1 MKKDLTEVVF
11 ILDKSGSMN
20 SLTSDT
26 IGGFNSLLK
35 KQKEE
40 KGECLVSTVLFNDK
54 SYVLTDRKPIKEVRE
69 MNEDDYCAS
78 GCTAL
83 IDALGDAI
91 KHIKRVHKYI
101 REEDRPEHTMFIIT
115 TDGLENASHKYNSDE
130 VKKMVESQ
138 KEAGWEFVFLGA
150 NIDAVETAKS
160 YGIAEDRSTNYIN
173 DECGIA
179 KNFEAVTG
187 IISDIRVC
195 GAIKEDWDLEI
206 KKDYKKRKKAA

>member
-11 ILDKSGSMN
+11 ILDKSGSMDN
-20 SLTSDT
+20 LTSDT

-54 SYVLTDRKPIKEVRE
+54 SYVLTDRKPIKKVKE

-83 IDALGDAI
+83 VDALGDAI

-115 TDGLENASHKYNSDE
+115 TDGLENASHKYSSDD
-130 VKKMVESQ
+130 VKKMVEAQ

-160 YGIAEDRSTNYIN
+160 YGIRADRSTNYIN
-173 DECGIA
+173 DACGIE
-179 KNFEAVTG
+179 KNFGAVTG
-187 IISDIRVC
+187 MISNMRVC
-195 GAIKEDWDLEI
+195 GTINEDWDYEI
-206 KKDYKKRKKAA
+206 KKDYKKRKKAI